1 VDPARDQQHHCYDD
15 DPCRD
20 LAQALAAVI
29 RLTVKE
35 AVAEAVAE
43 ISPYLTPPA
52 DPVLVMDVPEA
63 AARIGLSE
71 SKTKRLIAA
80 GEIASISMGRRRK
93 VPAAAIDAYL
103 RRLGGEQLRLP
114 GIDPAG

>member
-1 VDPARDQQHHCYDD
+1 MEPSREAPNGAE

-20 LAQALAAVI
+20 LAEALSSVVHRAV
-29 RLTVKE
+29 RE
-35 AVAEAVAE
+35 AVAEAMANVVPQ
-43 ISPYLTPPA
+43 ILDRVSA
-52 DPVLVMDVPEA
+52 DPALVMDVPEA

-93 VPAAAIDAYL
+93 VPLAAIEDYL
-103 RRLGGEQLRLP
+103 RRLSGEQLSFP
-114 GIDPAG
+114 GMDAAR